1 MGPTLDI
8 IPNPLVVALQLA
20 PFAVTAVALY
30 KIIFKP
36 TLGYLDARWAA
47 IDGTNKRASELEGRA
62 SARLADYE
70 SRLNKARAE
79 VMELRATRRA
89 EALGQYS
96 QIVAGA
102 RSDAEKRV
110 AAALVELR
118 QDREAAAIVMETSA
132 RGLADDIANQVLG
145 RTIAAG

>member
-36 TLGYLDARWAA
+36 TLSYLDERWAA
-47 IDGTNKRASELEGRA
+47 IDGTKKRASELEARA
-62 SARLADYE
+62 AARLADYE
-70 SRLNKARAE
+70 GQLNKARAE
-79 VMELRATRRA
+79 VMDIRAARRA

-96 QIVAGA
+96 QIVNGA
-102 RSDAEKRV
+102 RADGEKRV
-110 AAALVELR
+110 AEALVELG
-118 QDREAAAIVMETSA
+118 QDREAARIVMETSA

-145 RTIAAG
+145 RTVAAG